1 MNKGNNI
8 IEGNIL
14 RSLLKLAL
22 PIMGTSCIQMAYSMT
37 DMIWIGR
44 VGSKASA
51 AVGIAGYF
59 TWFAVAFIVLS
70 KVAAEIGISQA
81 VGRGD
86 MKEARKYVK
95 HSIQI
100 NIFLGLIYGAV
111 LIIFRETFINFFNS
125 GNKDVFYMSMS
136 YLVIISLGMNF
147 YFINPVLT
155 GIYNGYGNS
164 STPFIINTI
173 GLIVNMILD
182 PILIYGI
189 GPFPKLGVK
198 GAAMATIIAQAIVT
212 CVFVCNIYKTK
223 FMLFHNISLFT
234 KPEFN
239 YIKRVFKLSTP
250 VAIQEG
256 MFCVFSMVI
265 VRIVS
270 KWGYIPIAVQ
280 NVGSQIE
287 SLSWLTAGGFSTA
300 LRTFVGQNY
309 GAEKWD
315 RIKKGYITSIKIVG
329 TIGILVSFLL
339 FFGAKPIFSLFI
351 PGEPETIKQ
360 GIVYLKILS
369 LSQFFMCIEIT
380 TAGAFNGLGKTMPPS
395 FISTLFTGLRIPF
408 ALILSSEK
416 ILGLNGVWWTVSM
429 SSVIKGVVLITWF
442 SLYLKN
448 RPEFSNKNKIIYK
461 N

>member
-1 MNKGNNI
+1 MHKINNI
-8 IEGNIL
+8 VEGSIL
-14 RSLLKLAL
+14 KSLLKLAL

-70 KVAAEIGISQA
+70 KVAAEIGISQSI
-81 VGRGD
+81 GKRD
-86 MKEARKYVK
+86 IKEARKYAK
-95 HSIQI
+95 HAIQI
-100 NIFLGLIYGAV
+100 NVFLGLLYGLV
-111 LIIFRETFINFFNS
+111 LIIFRNRFIGFFNS
-125 GNKDVFYMSMS
+125 GSNEVFNMAEN
-136 YLVIISLGMNF
+136 YLVIVALGINF

-164 STPFIINTI
+164 TTPFIINTI
-173 GLIVNMILD
+173 GLLTNIILD

-189 GPFPKLGVK
+189 GPLPRLGVR
-198 GAAMATIIAQAIVT
+198 GAALATITAQLVVT
-212 CVFVCNIYKTK
+212 IIFVYNIYKTK
-223 FMLFHNISLFT
+223 FIMFHKISLFT
-234 KPEFN
+234 KPEAH
-239 YIKRVFKLSTP
+239 YIKRIFKLSTP
-250 VAIQEG
+250 VAIEEG
-256 MFCVFSMVI
+256 MFCFFSMVI
-265 VRIVS
+265 ARIVS
-270 KWGYIPIAVQ
+270 RWGYIPIAVQ

-329 TIGILVSFLL
+329 TIGIVVSLVL

-351 PGEPETIKQ
+351 PGEPETIKH
-360 GIVYLKILS
+360 GVVYLKILS

-395 FISTLFTGLRIPF
+395 FVSTLFTGLRIPF
-408 ALILSSEK
+408 ALILSAEK

-429 SSVIKGVVLITWF
+429 SSVIKGIVLTTWF
-442 SLYLKN
+442 VIYIKS
-448 RPEFSNKNKIIYK
+448 RPEFSCKHEIVYK